1 MGSPTNMLSQCRGRC
16 LLSLEGIVALIFYYV
31 AFMVVGDVVAYLLG
45 LFTEY
50 EWGSFVSLIVFLGLY
65 FLSLWLSWVF
75 AVWVTKP
82 KLVRQGA

>member
-1 MGSPTNMLSQCRGRC
+1 VGL
-16 LLSLEGIVALIFYYV
+16 IVYYV

-50 EWGSFVSLIVFLGLY
+50 EWGSYVSLIVFLALY
-65 FLSLWLSWVF
+65 FLSLWLAWVL

-82 KLVRQGA
+82 NQYGRVRSRLKPLH

>member
-1 MGSPTNMLSQCRGRC
+1 MPCFW
-16 LLSLEGIVALIFYYV
+16 EGIVGLIVYYV

-50 EWGSFVSLIVFLGLY
+50 EWGSYVSLIVFLALY
-65 FLSLWLSWVF
+65 FLSLWLAWVL

-82 KLVRQGA
+82 KSIRQGA